1 MEKLKLFRG
10 NFALKIFILG
20 ITFMSLFFVFDT
32 WEVSFNQYKSLENEF
47 KNRTQ
52 DLNELKSEIEFL
64 SQKIEDLDDPE
75 KVDIILRE
83 YGYGKPGE
91 TIDIFEVP
99 EPLTPIEETLQSE
112 RSKSFIQYFVEFI
125 VGTNGEWNK
134 KNCRNP
140 IK

>member
-125 VGTNGEWNK
+125 VGTNGQ
-134 KNCRNP
+134 
-140 IK
+140 

>member
-112 RSKSFIQYFVEFI
+112 RSKSFIEYFVEFI
-125 VGTNGEWNK
+125 IGTNGE
-134 KNCRNP
+134 
-140 IK
+140 

>member
-99 EPLTPIEETLQSE
+99 EPLTPIEETLQRE

-125 VGTNGEWNK
+125 VGTNGE
-134 KNCRNP
+134 
-140 IK
+140 

>member
-1 MEKLKLFRG
+1 MEKLNLFRG

-125 VGTNGEWNK
+125 VGTNGE
-134 KNCRNP
+134 
-140 IK
+140 

>member
-64 SQKIEDLDDPE
+64 SQKIDDLDDPE

-125 VGTNGEWNK
+125 VGTNGE
-134 KNCRNP
+134 
-140 IK
+140 

>member
-10 NFALKIFILG
+10 NFALKIFIFG

-52 DLNELKSEIEFL
+52 DLNELESEIEFL

-112 RSKSFIQYFVEFI
+112 RSKSFIEYFVEFI
-125 VGTNGEWNK
+125 VGTNGE
-134 KNCRNP
+134 
-140 IK
+140 

>member
-112 RSKSFIQYFVEFI
+112 RSKRFIQYFVEFI
-125 VGTNGEWNK
+125 VGTNGE
-134 KNCRNP
+134 
-140 IK
+140 

>member
-20 ITFMSLFFVFDT
+20 LTFMSLFFVFDT

-125 VGTNGEWNK
+125 VGTNGE
-134 KNCRNP
+134 
-140 IK
+140 

>member
-52 DLNELKSEIEFL
+52 DINELKIEIEFL

-125 VGTNGEWNK
+125 VGTNGE
-134 KNCRNP
+134 
-140 IK
+140 

>member
-20 ITFMSLFFVFDT
+20 ITLMSLFFVFDT

-125 VGTNGEWNK
+125 VGTNGE
-134 KNCRNP
+134 
-140 IK
+140 

>member
-10 NFALKIFILG
+10 NFALKILILG

-125 VGTNGEWNK
+125 VGTNGE
-134 KNCRNP
+134 
-140 IK
+140 

>member
-47 KNRTQ
+47 KNRTE

-125 VGTNGEWNK
+125 VGTNGE
-134 KNCRNP
+134 
-140 IK
+140 

>member
-64 SQKIEDLDDPE
+64 SQKIEDLEDPE

-125 VGTNGEWNK
+125 VGTNGE
-134 KNCRNP
+134 
-140 IK
+140 

>member
-20 ITFMSLFFVFDT
+20 ITFMSLFFVFVT

-75 KVDIILRE
+75 KVDLILRE

-112 RSKSFIQYFVEFI
+112 RSKSFIEYFVEFI
-125 VGTNGEWNK
+125 VGTNGE
-134 KNCRNP
+134 
-140 IK
+140 

>member
-10 NFALKIFILG
+10 NFVLKIFILG
-20 ITFMSLFFVFDT
+20 LTFMSLFFVFDT

-75 KVDIILRE
+75 KVDLILRE

-125 VGTNGEWNK
+125 VGTNGE
-134 KNCRNP
+134 
-140 IK
+140 

>member
-1 MEKLKLFRG
+1 MCIR
-10 NFALKIFILG
+10 
-20 ITFMSLFFVFDT
+20 DR
-32 WEVSFNQYKSLENEF
+32 YKSLENEF

-125 VGTNGEWNK
+125 VGTNGE
-134 KNCRNP
+134 
-140 IK
+140 

>member
-1 MEKLKLFRG
+1 MEKLKLFKG
-10 NFALKIFILG
+10 NFTLKIFILG

-125 VGTNGEWNK
+125 VGTNGE
-134 KNCRNP
+134 
-140 IK
+140 

>member
-99 EPLTPIEETLQSE
+99 EPLTPIEETLQSK

-125 VGTNGEWNK
+125 VGTNGE
-134 KNCRNP
+134 
-140 IK
+140 